1 MNTFGAPWFNDTARK
16 AQELAQAFASTY
28 VEPTPVAVS
37 AARLA
42 SMIDHTMLKPE
53 ATPDDIAQVCR
64 EAIEYGFAS
73 VCANASNIGQCA
85 RLLAGHGPVA
95 GATVGFP
102 LGATL
107 TEVKAYEADLAI
119 AEGAREVDMVLNVG
133 MLKAG
138 EYSYVLDDIAAVAD
152 ICHESDVLL
161 KVIIEAVLLTDV
173 ETALP
178 CLLLAAAG
186 ADYAKTSTGFNAG
199 GATAH
204 DVALL
209 RAAVGPGLGVKAAG
223 GFRSY
228 EAAALMVA
236 AGASRLGASASIKIV
251 QSAPA

>member
-1 MNTFGAPWFNDTARK
+1 MNTFDAPWFNDTARK
-16 AQELAQAFASTY
+16 AEELVRAFEGTY
-28 VEPTPVAVS
+28 VEPTPTPISGAKL
-37 AARLA
+37 AA
-42 SMIDHTMLKPE
+42 MIDHTVLKPE
-53 ATPDDIAQVCR
+53 ATPADVAAICR
-64 EAIEYGFAS
+64 EAIAYGFAS
-73 VCANASNIGQCA
+73 VCVNAGNVNQCA
-85 RLLAGHGPVA
+85 RLLADHGPVA

-138 EYSYVLDDIAAVAD
+138 EHAFVLDDIAAVAD

-173 ETALP
+173 EKALA
-178 CLLLAAAG
+178 CLLLVAAG

-223 GFRSY
+223 GIRNY
-228 EAAALMVA
+228 ETAALMVA
-236 AGASRLGASASIKIV
+236 AGATRIGASASIKIV
-251 QSAPA
+251 QGAPA